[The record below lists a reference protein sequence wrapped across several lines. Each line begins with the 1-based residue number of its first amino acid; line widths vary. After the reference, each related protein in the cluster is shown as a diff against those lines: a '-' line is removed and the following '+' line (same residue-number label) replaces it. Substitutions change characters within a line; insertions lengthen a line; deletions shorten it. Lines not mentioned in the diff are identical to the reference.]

1 MLKLGQE
8 IGISPIK
15 CENKEGTEALKTLH
29 FKINDVLYAHTYRYI
44 FPATAARLLDS
55 LTSLG
60 VELKDLQVPDKAA
73 PKKEEILVALRAI
86 CRSLKECIHTPI
98 TEEDHEAMQKAI
110 NGQVHRC
117 IKAKP
122 TLTPE
127 KTLGLLL
134 ENKQLASDAARY
146 WQSLKTTS
154 FVKMQEELIQILT
167 KEISLS
173 E

>member
-1 MLKLGQE
+1 MTKPMLKLGQE

-98 TEEDHEAMQKAI
+98 TEEDLCGIQK
-110 NGQVHRC
+110 
-117 IKAKP
+117 
-122 TLTPE
+122 TLHTHIFRKSYGSYLLYIGVPIE
-127 KTLGLLL
+127 VISKTLGHSSVRQTEAAYADLLTL
-134 ENKQLASDAARY
+134 DICNVVYSKLG
-146 WQSLKTTS
+146 
-154 FVKMQEELIQILT
+154 
-167 KEISLS
+167 
-173 E
+173 